1 MNSRTSTVCCN
12 VFSRSFLSTLFHRCD
27 KDKDKNQPEP
37 LTYTWEVKKK
47 RGCAWTDYDTKS
59 SKSNIKT
66 RIKEWKAQQVE
77 PAPYMLCHLREIIK
91 NERKKKQ
98 HCYFWRISFGKKDSK
113 ELGTSGKFNFKV
125 KFRV

>member
-37 LTYTWEVKKK
+37 LTYTWQVKKK

-77 PAPYMLCHLREIIK
+77 PAPYMLCHLRVIIK
-91 NERKKKQ
+91 NEKKKNSIVI
-98 HCYFWRISFGKKDSK
+98 FGELVLGKKTPK
-113 ELGTSGKFNFKV
+113 N
-125 KFRV
+125 